1 MNKLNFQSINFKKFP
16 IDKILNHIPEND
28 SFFETVLI
36 SANDTL
42 VDLFLKRKISFYEI
56 YKKLNTI
63 LKHKEFSKFK
73 SIKPINVRQI
83 MDISNK
89 VRLKTQSLSVRS
101 KN

>member
-1 MNKLNFQSINFKKFP
+1 MN
-16 IDKILNHIPEND
+16 HVPEND

-36 SANDTL
+36 TANDTL
-42 VDLFLKRKISFYEI
+42 VDLFLKKISFYDI

-83 MDISNK
+83 MDLSNK
-89 VRLKTQSLSVRS
+89 VRLKTQS
-101 KN
+101 